1 MCGSSGRAGFYS
13 PRAPCLRGASLSRRN
28 YCESFLSGYRNARR
42 ALGGFM
48 ENSGVVV
55 ARKLIL
61 LSGGAKGAVY
71 PLAEPKIELGRDPN
85 NTIQL
90 EGASIS
96 RHHAVLDRTNGEYT
110 IRDLDS
116 SNGTFLND
124 QPVQEAH
131 LKPGDRFRLGET
143 ELSYETA
150 KEPAVT
156 AIPVASSPMPAEE
169 VADLRRQLAAV
180 EQQFAAAVEQTGA
193 RTAELDLVRGQAAAA
208 EKQSALQMKKL
219 AAVEGQLETAV
230 QQTSA
235 RTAELDLARR
245 EFAAA
250 EEQSTLRLQKLAQQ
264 NEALSADLAT
274 ARKQAEELGGIVE
287 RATEESVRVRAES
300 EITATE
306 QQQRITRL
314 TTNTKRLAAELCGAN
329 EALKAARTELETL
342 ADVRRQSEDLAKRG
356 EELMVL
362 LMAEKEEVEVL
373 RWSGNQQSVA
383 FESATLKLEGAAVEV
398 KRLQAQLEQA
408 QQGTERAE
416 EEKRLLTF
424 ELGAVGKQLAAL
436 QRESQERLAA
446 AQQCFAEE
454 LLNLRAELDKARKA
468 SGRIPELTT
477 QNDKLT
483 SQNSELAARIS
494 ALQLLETKVPAL
506 EAEVATLRDTLKRV
520 NDELAKAR
528 VACSRFSE
536 LTSQKD
542 QLTNQNNELLAR
554 ISALQL
560 GEAKVNALEGEV
572 ATLRDALKQVNDELA
587 EARTTAKLAVVT
599 KKLDRLAK
607 SSGVAGT
614 TELAALRTEL
624 TKACADWAELRQLP
638 PVVGRLTMENEEL
651 RSAVTK
657 AQEEAT
663 LAKRCLSD
671 QTNEAFAQIRRDMP
685 AKNGDTG
692 GSKFGGKD
700 GGLLQ
705 QLGAARRVFG
715 ILPKK

>member
-1 MCGSSGRAGFYS
+1 MDK
-13 PRAPCLRGASLSRRN
+13 
-28 YCESFLSGYRNARR
+28 
-42 ALGGFM
+42 
-48 ENSGVVV
+48 SGVVV

-61 LSGGAKGAVY
+61 LSGGAKGVVY
-71 PLAEPKIELGRDPN
+71 PLAEPKIELGRDSN

-110 IRDLDS
+110 IRDLHS

-150 KEPAVT
+150 NEPTVT
-156 AIPVASSPMPAEE
+156 ASPVASLPAPAEE
-169 VADLRRQLAAV
+169 LAALRRQLAAAE
-180 EQQFAAAVEQTGA
+180 EQL
-193 RTAELDLVRGQAAAA
+193 TA
-208 EKQSALQMKKL
+208 SLQQ
-219 AAVEGQLETAV
+219 V
-230 QQTSA
+230 SA

-245 EFAAA
+245 EFTAA
-250 EEQSTLRLQKLAQQ
+250 EEQSALQLEKLAKQTD
-264 NEALSADLAT
+264 ALSADLAT
-274 ARKQAEELGGIVE
+274 ARRQAEELRAANE
-287 RATEESVRVRAES
+287 RATEESARVCAQS
-300 EITATE
+300 ETTANE
-306 QQQRITRL
+306 QERRITQL
-314 TTNTKRLAAELCGAN
+314 VTDNERLAAEMCVAN
-329 EALKAARTELETL
+329 EALKTVRTELETL

-356 EELMVL
+356 EELMSL

-383 FESATLKLEGAAVEV
+383 FESATVKLAGLAAEV

-408 QQGTERAE
+408 QQGADKAE

-424 ELGAVGKQLAAL
+424 ELGAVRGQLAAL
-436 QRESQERLAA
+436 QRESQDRLTA

-454 LLNLRAELDKARKA
+454 LLNLRAELDKARQA

-477 QNDKLT
+477 QKDKLT
-483 SQNSELAARIS
+483 SQNSELLARIS
-494 ALQLLETKVPAL
+494 ALQLREAKVAPL
-506 EAEVATLRDTLKRV
+506 EAEVATLRDALKSL
-520 NDELAKAR
+520 NDELVEAR
-528 VACSRFSE
+528 QACSRFSE

-542 QLTNQNNELLAR
+542 QLTSQNNELLAR

-560 GEAKVNALEGEV
+560 GETKVAALEAEVTTLRNALKS
-572 ATLRDALKQVNDELA
+572 LNDELV
-587 EARTTAKLAVVT
+587 EARTTAKLNVVT

-614 TELAALRTEL
+614 TELAALRAEL
-624 TKACADWAELRQLP
+624 TKACGDWAELRELP
-638 PVVGRLTMENEEL
+638 PVVDRLTRENEEL
-651 RSAVTK
+651 RVAMAK

-671 QTNEAFAQIRRDMP
+671 QTSAAFAQIRRDMP
-685 AKNGDTG
+685 TKQSGNGD
-692 GSKFGGKD
+692 SKIGGKD
-700 GGLLQ
+700 GGLLRP
-705 QLGAARRVFG
+705 LGAARRAFG
-715 ILPKK
+715 LLPKR